1 MNAVLEIKKVSNK
14 QKIVQLKKIYI
25 HLIQKSV
32 NQIKK
37 IIEIK
42 VSKTNSEIKSQSY
55 SWKI

>member
-1 MNAVLEIKKVSNK
+1 MNVVLEIKKVSNK

>member
-1 MNAVLEIKKVSNK
+1 LNVVLEIKKVSNK

-42 VSKTNSEIKSQSY
+42 VSKTNSEIK
-55 SWKI
+55 

>member
-1 MNAVLEIKKVSNK
+1 LNVVLEIKKVSNK

>member
-1 MNAVLEIKKVSNK
+1 MNVVLEIKKVSNK

-42 VSKTNSEIKSQSY
+42 VSKTNSEIKWQSY